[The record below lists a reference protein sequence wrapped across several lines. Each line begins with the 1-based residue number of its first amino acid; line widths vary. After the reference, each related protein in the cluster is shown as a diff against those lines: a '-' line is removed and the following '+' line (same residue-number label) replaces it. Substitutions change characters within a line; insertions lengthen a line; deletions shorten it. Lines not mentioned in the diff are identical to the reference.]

1 MSNRVLY
8 KDLVAFHPGS
18 YVEEIIDSLNI
29 TQEEFA
35 NRLGSTSKTVS
46 QLVNGEI
53 PLSKDLAYK
62 LSKLTGISFGT
73 WMNLQNEY
81 DKDMFEIEEAKK
93 TDEKQIVD
101 LIDFKYFKEHGL
113 VADGRYSFSEK
124 IKELR
129 RILNVANITYLET
142 FNPAVSYRNPSK
154 HFNAANI
161 INSNIM
167 LELASNKSRNESKC
181 PYNPRKLNESLATI
195 HSYVLK
201 DPEIFYGELKELL
214 GDCGIQLVA
223 LPHLRNANL
232 NGATKKFK
240 DGSVLLLISDLN
252 KKSDIFWFSLMHEIG
267 HILNNQFGYRAD
279 TVMSEEDYTEKERRA
294 DEFARDFLIPDV
306 KYEEFVN
313 NEKFSEYDVREFAKE
328 VSTLPSIVVGR
339 LQNDGYIDFN
349 QLNHLRNNYY
359 VSLTS

>member
-1 MSNRVLY
+1 MSNQVLY

-46 QLVNGEI
+46 QLVNGET
-53 PLSKDLAYK
+53 PLSKDLAHK

-81 DKDMFEIEEAKK
+81 DKDMFEIEEAKH
-93 TDEKQIVD
+93 TDEEQIVKS
-101 LIDFKYFKEHGL
+101 IDFGYFKKYGL
-113 VADGRYSFSEK
+113 VADRRYSSIEK

-129 RILNVANITYLET
+129 RILNVANITYLES

-154 HFNAANI
+154 CFNSANV

-167 LELASNKSRNESKC
+167 LELASNKSRNKSKC
-181 PYNPRKLNESLATI
+181 PYNSKKLNESLDTI
-195 HSYVLK
+195 RSFVLK
-201 DPEIFYGELKELL
+201 DPKIFYNELKELL
-214 GDCGIQLVA
+214 GSCGIQLVA
-223 LPHLRNANL
+223 LPHLKNANL
-232 NGATKKFK
+232 NGATKRFK

-267 HILNNQFGYRAD
+267 HILNNEFGYRAD
-279 TVMSEEDYTEKERRA
+279 TTMSEEDYEEKERRA
-294 DEFARDFLIPDV
+294 DRFARNFLIPDARY
-306 KYEEFVN
+306 KEFVN
-313 NEKFSEYDVREFAKE
+313 NKKFSEHDIREFARE

-339 LQNDGYIDFN
+339 LQNDGYIN
-349 QLNHLRNNYY
+349 YSNLNHLRKNYY